1 MICDVELR
9 GVGTVP
15 VSVEDV
21 GDGPAFLLLHGG
33 AGPQSV
39 SGFAGLL
46 AESGPSRVL
55 TPTHPGFSGTVR
67 PNGLDSIAGLARL
80 YAQLVADLDLD
91 SVTVVGNSI
100 GGWIA
105 AEMAAPNNAHVG
117 AVALVG
123 AAGAFVA
130 DDPIADFFALT
141 PDEVVNLSY
150 FEPDRHRID
159 FAAMPDA
166 QKALMAANR
175 AVLGTY
181 AGTAMADPS
190 LLGRLSTVTVPVLVV
205 WGVADRIIPLAHG
218 RAYAAAIPNARLHII
233 EGAGHMPQLERPDEL
248 ASVLTRFA
256 AAANGASRA

>member
-1 MICDVELR
+1 MICEVELR

-21 GDGPAFLLLHGG
+21 GDGRPILLLHGG

-39 SGFAGLL
+39 GALAGLL
-46 AESGPSRVL
+46 AEGGPARVL
-55 TPTHPGFSGTVR
+55 TPTHPGFNGTMR
-67 PNGLDSIAGLARL
+67 PDGLDSIAGLARL
-80 YAQLVADLDLD
+80 YDELVTDLGLD
-91 SVTVVGNSI
+91 GVTVVGNSI

-105 AEMAAPNNAHVG
+105 AEMAAQNNTHIG
-117 AVALVG
+117 AVALVD
-123 AAGAFVA
+123 AAGVYLA

-159 FAAMPDA
+159 VAAMPDA

-175 AVLGTY
+175 AVLRTY
-181 AGTAMADPS
+181 GGTAMADPS

-205 WGVADRIIPLAHG
+205 WGVADRIIPPAHG
-218 RAYAAAIPNARLHII
+218 RAYAAAIPNARLQLI
-233 EGAGHMPQLERPDEL
+233 EGAGHMPQFERPDEL
-248 ASVLTRFA
+248 VNVLAQFA
-256 AAANGASRA
+256 AMADGATRA

>member
-1 MICDVELR
+1 MICDVVLR
-9 GVGTVP
+9 GVGPVP

-21 GDGPAFLLLHGG
+21 GEGPAFLLLHGG

-39 SGFAGLL
+39 SAFAGLL
-46 AESGPSRVL
+46 AEVGPSRVL
-55 TPTHPGFSGTVR
+55 TPTHPGFNGTMR
-67 PNGLDSIAGLARL
+67 PDGLDSIAGLARL

-91 SVTVVGNSI
+91 GVTVVGNSI

-105 AEMAAPNNAHVG
+105 AEMAAQNNTHVG

-123 AAGAFVA
+123 AAGVDLAE
-130 DDPIADFFALT
+130 DPIADFFALT
-141 PDEVVNLSY
+141 PDEVVDLSY

-166 QKALMAANR
+166 QKAMMAANR
-175 AVLGTY
+175 MMLATY
-181 AGTAMADPS
+181 AATAMADPT
-190 LLGRLSTVTVPVLVV
+190 LLSRLSTVTVPTLVV

-218 RAYAAAIPNARLHII
+218 RAYAAAIPNARLQLI

-248 ASVLTRFA
+248 ASLLAQFAVTAAGATRA
-256 AAANGASRA
+256 